1 MATTQGEPKAETKAV
16 PAMPEVNTMTVD
28 DLKAALNQGLS
39 DFARAPLYGIFF
51 GGVFALAGILIVLA
65 VARWHMSWMVYPI
78 AIGFPLI
85 GPFAAVGL
93 YEVSRRLAN
102 GEPLSWG
109 SVLGFVWRQRFRE
122 LSWMAFV
129 MLFIFWIWM
138 YQIRLLIA
146 IVLGRM
152 SFSTLDRFLE
162 IVFTT
167 PTGWLFLAIGHVV
180 GAVLAMILFSVTV
193 ISIPLLMERELDI
206 VTAMITSFKAVL
218 ANPPVMLGWGI
229 IVTLAVL
236 LASVPLFLGHL
247 VVLPVLGH
255 ATWHL
260 YKKTVKPASGEALA

>member
-1 MATTQGEPKAETKAV
+1 MADSDQQHAK
-16 PAMPEVNTMTVD
+16 PAGAASGMPEVNKVTVD
-28 DLKAALNQGLS
+28 DLKAVLRQGLA
-39 DFARAPLYGIFF
+39 DFGKAPLYGVFF
-51 GGVFALAGILIVLA
+51 GGVFAVAGILIVLA
-65 VARWHMSWMVYPI
+65 VTRWDMPWLIYPF
-78 AIGFPLI
+78 AIGFPLV

-93 YEVSRRLAN
+93 YEISRRLEK
-102 GEPLSWG
+102 GEPLSWS

-146 IVLGRM
+146 LVLGRM

-162 IVFTT
+162 IVLTT

-180 GAVLAMILFSVTV
+180 GAVLALIMFSVTV
-193 ISIPLLMERELDI
+193 VSIPLLMERELDI

-218 ANPPVMLGWGI
+218 ANPPVMLGWGVV
-229 IVTLAVL
+229 VTLAVIA
-236 LASVPLFLGHL
+236 ASIPLFVGLL

-260 YKKTVKPASGEALA
+260 YKRAVKPAVA